1 MTTYNKNGNN
11 NQLQWTENIFKYAHN
26 NQKYHKTKLL
36 TLQKL
41 NHKFKTTKQQLN
53 CLVTD
58 DCNTISYTRK
68 PLLTISKI
76 SYILIDPQY
85 IITMICNT
93 PFQQKYNAY
102 AKQIMLNQK

>member
-1 MTTYNKNGNN
+1 MTTYNKKGNN
-11 NQLQWTENIFKYAHN
+11 NQLQRTENIFKYAHN

-76 SYILIDPQY
+76 SYILIDP
-85 IITMICNT
+85 
-93 PFQQKYNAY
+93 
-102 AKQIMLNQK
+102 

>member
-1 MTTYNKNGNN
+1 MTTYNKDGNN

-41 NHKFKTTKQQLN
+41 NYKFKTTKQQLN
-53 CLVTD
+53 CWVTD
-58 DCNTISYTRK
+58 HCNITSYQRK
-68 PLLTISKI
+68 SFAYYKENFICLRTSLLWYVRLHS
-76 SYILIDPQY
+76 QY
-85 IITMICNT
+85 KN
-93 PFQQKYNAY
+93 NAY